1 MKNIFPIL
9 LAIVVLSSG
18 CEQEV
23 KVEIPVS
30 DIPSPSSS
38 TEVSYST
45 DSAKVTFDTFVSG
58 RILYDG
64 SDMLEIL
71 NGPDLYFTSSFEDA
85 GVVGCSLDES
95 WYLFL
100 DRADAR
106 GTYNHWHVAGEAIKS
121 TCFFE
126 DYAEGGFM
134 EKPCY
139 RPITLTFWSDSL

>member
-1 MKNIFPIL
+1 MKNLFPIL

-23 KVEIPVS
+23 KLGIPVS
-30 DIPSPSSS
+30 DITSPSSS

-45 DSAKVTFDTFVSG
+45 DSAKVTFDTFVSA

-64 SDMLEIL
+64 ADMLEIL
-71 NGPDLYFTSSFEDA
+71 NGPDLYFKSSFEDA
-85 GVVGCSLDES
+85 GVVECSLDES
-95 WYLFL
+95 WDIFL
-100 DRADAR
+100 DRADVGGA
-106 GTYNHWHVAGEAIKS
+106 YNHWHVVGEAIKS

-126 DYAEGGFM
+126 DYEKGGFL

-139 RPITLTFWSDSL
+139 RPSTLTFWSDSL